1 MAALR
6 ALRSH
11 ADASVSNFAAETLAA
26 LEPSA
31 ETGLPPACPTSL
43 VATFLGFSILNDL
56 VPAPPVGAQGA
67 EFATAVEKARSI
79 ELLICSRLASRGDF
93 SEGVECSVGSKKG
106 QPKKWSP
113 RTLEEVDPSLP
124 CPDDDGAGWVIG
136 NLADIALA
144 HNNSDSLTLGRGD
157 GSVIERLPIPLKRK
171 LADN

>member
-106 QPKKWSP
+106 QLKRWFPLLLDDASSDNDFLSLKKLLQEAEASG
-113 RTLEEVDPSLP
+113 LSL
-124 CPDDDGAGWVIG
+124 DT
-136 NLADIALA
+136 
-144 HNNSDSLTLGRGD
+144 TLGQ
-157 GSVIERLPIPLKRK
+157 ILKS
-171 LADN
+171 NGH